1 MAMTLV
7 STKPC
12 TVEGCDNAMR
22 AKGLCPKH
30 LRRLKVHGNTE
41 TVLPTRRKTPDGL
54 CSVEGCDRK
63 HRSNG
68 YCDSHN
74 KKFKRWGDPLYVYQV
89 ETKICRVDACE
100 KKVDALGL
108 CNYHEARF
116 RRRGSAYGPFPR
128 AKTQRV
134 MTYEPTETTY
144 TYRTIKNHSFL
155 PDGRIAEHRYV
166 MSEKLGRALLP
177 HENVHHLNG
186 QRDDNRVENLELWT
200 IWQPAGQRVED
211 KIAYAKEILKT
222 YSPESLRN

>member
-22 AKGLCPKH
+22 ARDLCPKH

-41 TVLPTRRKTPDGL
+41 TVLPTRTPKTPDGL

-74 KKFKRWGDPLYVYQV
+74 KKFKRWGDPLYVYQNIAS
-89 ETKICRVDACE
+89 ICQIDFCE
-100 KKVDALGL
+100 EKVDSQGL
-108 CNYHEARF
+108 C
-116 RRRGSAYGPFPR
+116 
-128 AKTQRV
+128 Q
-134 MTYEPTETTY
+134 
-144 TYRTIKNHSFL
+144 NHSAKFKRKGFVIGPNFRQRPERTEPARYVDVLIKDHPFL
-155 PDGRIAEHRYV
+155 KDGLYKEHRVV
-166 MSEKLGRALLP
+166 MAEKLGRALLP

-186 QRDDNRVENLELWT
+186 VRDDNRVENLELWT